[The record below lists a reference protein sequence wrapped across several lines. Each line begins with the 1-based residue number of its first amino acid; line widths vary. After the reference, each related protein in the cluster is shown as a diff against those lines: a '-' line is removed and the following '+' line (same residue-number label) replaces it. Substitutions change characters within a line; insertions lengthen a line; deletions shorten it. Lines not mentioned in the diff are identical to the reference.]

1 MNEEHDLLKDLWN
14 SAAPV
19 PNKKGDE
26 MLHIAIERTRALD
39 RQIAARNSLECAA
52 ALLVTAFFGWAA
64 LRAPSTLEQL
74 GLAIVSLGGLW
85 IIYYILHHG
94 RGPSQ
99 VDAGLDLSAYR
110 KVLLENYSR
119 QIRLLQ
125 SVQFWYLGP
134 LYAGLLIANAGTALR
149 LTREGRSV
157 LGPVLTVALVT
168 LVFAAI
174 LLLNQRVGVGRMRSV
189 RKELVQLFGG
199 E

>member
-1 MNEEHDLLKDLWN
+1 MNQENDLLKELWN

-26 MLHIAIERTRALD
+26 MLHLAIERTRALD
-39 RQIAARNSLECAA
+39 RQIAARNALECAA
-52 ALLVTAFFGWAA
+52 ALFITAFFGWAA
-64 LRAPSTLEQL
+64 WRAPSLLEQL

-85 IIYYILHHG
+85 IIYYIRHYG
-94 RGPSQ
+94 RGPSE
-99 VDAGLDLSAYR
+99 VDAGLDLAAYR

-125 SVQFWYLGP
+125 TVQYWYLGP

-149 LTREGRSV
+149 LAREGRSV
-157 LGPVLTVALVT
+157 VSPVLTVALVT
-168 LVFAAI
+168 LVFAGI
-174 LLLNQRVGVGRMRSV
+174 LLLNQRAGVGRMKSV
-189 RKELVQLFGG
+189 RKELVELTGG